1 MKDERLSLLV
11 SHYLDGQLTPN
22 ALTELEELLRSS
34 AASREQF
41 WRDSRLHALLY
52 EVEDVA
58 AQQAAPRSR
67 IAMSRRFG
75 IAAALVAAAACV
87 ALISAMVTW
96 YWPRQIT
103 VQEPSHAVTETTT
116 TAVALLTRTLDVRW
130 DDPADTRKVGEA
142 LEPGWLRLKAG
153 LAYVEFFNGV
163 GVVLEGPAE
172 VQLISVHK
180 IFCRSGRLSV
190 DVPPVAR
197 GYTVCT
203 PQLQVVDLGT
213 AFGLYVRD
221 KQEEVHVFKG
231 KVTFQVASAKP
242 RDLNQ
247 GEAMAVAGD
256 GKPQVISFNQRMFM
270 SATELERKSDA
281 LHGRQLQAWREA
293 SAGSNADPSLMLRF
307 DFERGSISDRTLRN
321 LAAHGKVAGDATIVG
336 CANAEGRWPGKD
348 ALEFRNLSDRV
359 RVHVPGEHRALT
371 LVAWVRV
378 DRLECL
384 FNSLFMADAFE
395 SGAVHWQIRS
405 NGSLHLGV
413 SGPRNES
420 AANYNYDSPRIFTA
434 EKLGRWT
441 QLAMVYDG
449 AKRQMTQYVDGQPVS
464 HSPMT
469 KATLLRIG
477 HGELG
482 NWNPGSNSPDPTPVR
497 YLSGR
502 MDEFDLFNR
511 ALGDQEILDL
521 YKMSVPKPAHKQE

>member
-1 MKDERLSLLV
+1 MNDERLSLLV
-11 SHYLDGQLTPN
+11 NHYLDGQLAPDEL
-22 ALTELEELLRSS
+22 AELEELLRSS
-34 AASREQF
+34 AASRGQF
-41 WRDSRLHALLY
+41 WRESRLHALLY

-58 AQQAAPRSR
+58 AQRASPRNR
-67 IAMSRRFG
+67 IARPRRFG
-75 IAAALVAAAACV
+75 IAVALVAAAACV
-87 ALISAMVTW
+87 ALISALVTW
-96 YWPRQIT
+96 YWPRHIT
-103 VQEPSHAVTETTT
+103 VKEQPVAVTETTT

-130 DDPADTRKVGEA
+130 SDPANTHKVGEA
-142 LEPGWLRLKAG
+142 LEPGWLRLKTG

-163 GVVLEGPAE
+163 GMVLEGPAE
-172 VQLISVHK
+172 VQLISVRK
-180 IFCRSGRLSV
+180 VFCRSGRLNV

-213 AFGLYVRD
+213 TFGLYVRD
-221 KQEEVHVFKG
+221 KREEVHVFKG

-256 GKPQVISFNQRMFM
+256 GKPQMISSNQVMFM
-270 SATELERKSDA
+270 SAAELERKSDA
-281 LHGRQLQAWREA
+281 LQGRQLQAWREA
-293 SAGSNADPSLMLRF
+293 SARSNADPSLMLRF
-307 DFERGSISDRTLRN
+307 DFEHGSISDRSLRN
-321 LAAHGKVAGDATIVG
+321 LAAHGVVGGDATIVG

-359 RVHVPGEHRALT
+359 RVSVPGEHRALT
-371 LVAWVRV
+371 LVTWVRV

-395 SGAVHWQIRS
+395 PGAVHWQIRS

-413 SGPRNES
+413 SGPTNEH
-420 AANYNYDSPRIFTA
+420 AADYNYDSPKIFTA
-434 EKLGRWT
+434 DKLGRWT

-449 AKRQMTQYVDGQPVS
+449 AKRQMTQYMDGQPIGRCPVKQAV
-464 HSPMT
+464 T
-469 KATLLRIG
+469 LRIG

-482 NWNPGSNSPDPTPVR
+482 NWNPGVNSPDPTPVR

-511 ALGDQEILDL
+511 ALSDQEILSL
-521 YKMSVPKPAHKQE
+521 YKMSFPKPAEQRE